1 MSLLETEGLTK
12 HFGGVTAVQD
22 VDLSVPE
29 GEITSLIGPNGA
41 GKTTLFNMLTGS
53 LEPSS
58 GEVRFQ
64 GEEIT
69 GLPPEEIAREGVARS
84 FQITNVFEGV
94 SVLENV
100 RVAVQARHRG
110 GWNFYQD
117 ADNKQEYI
125 DEAMEILSTVGLAEQ
140 RDQQASALSH
150 GAKRSLE
157 IGITLATGP
166 DLLLLDEPAAGMS
179 QVEIEELLDLVD
191 DLARE
196 YTIMLV
202 EHNMDIV
209 MNISDTVT
217 VLHNGAIIS
226 TGPPETVRA
235 DESVQEAY
243 LGGGA

>member
-22 VDLSVPE
+22 VDLSVLE

-64 GEEIT
+64 GEEVT
-69 GLPPEEIAREGVARS
+69 DLPPEAIAREGVARS

-117 ADNKQEYI
+117 ADNKREYI
-125 DEAMEILSTVGLAEQ
+125 DEALEILSTVGLEDQ
-140 RDQQASALSH
+140 RDQQASVLSH

-157 IGITLATGP
+157 IGITLAPGP

-179 QVEIEELLDLVD
+179 QVEIDELLDLID
-191 DLARE
+191 DLAEE

-209 MNISDTVT
+209 MQISDSVT

-226 TGPPETVRA
+226 SGPPETVRA
-235 DESVQEAY
+235 DETVQEAY